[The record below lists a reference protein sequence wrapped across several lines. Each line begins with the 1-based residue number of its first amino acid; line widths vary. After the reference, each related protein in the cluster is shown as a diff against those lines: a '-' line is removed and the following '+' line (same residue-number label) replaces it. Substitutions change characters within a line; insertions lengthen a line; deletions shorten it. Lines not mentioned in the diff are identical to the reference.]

1 MGEGSR
7 KVEFFGLSTCG
18 WCKKTKEWLD
28 ENRISYELCYVDQ
41 EEGDDREN
49 AKNRVLE
56 FSERLSFPVIIID
69 DGEVVI
75 QGYKP
80 DQFTENLK

>member
-80 DQFTENLK
+80 DQFSENLK